1 LSNDPYPYGATDFCA
16 SLGIHTIDGVAWRCL
31 TVFAMAG
38 DASNAATPIADKI
51 VFGIVL
57 MFKLHILGFSSRP
70 LNKSRWMARRS
81 LRERYVA
88 TLRTN

>member
-1 LSNDPYPYGATDFCA
+1 LSNDPYPYGATDLCA
-16 SLGIHTIDGVAWRCL
+16 SLGIHTIDGAAWRCL

-57 MFKLHILGFSSRP
+57 MFKPHVLGFSSCP

-81 LRERYVA
+81 ARERFVA
-88 TLRTN
+88 TVRTS